1 MKFSDYQYERPDVE
15 HLAKEVEAKTN
26 ILIEAKT
33 LEEAQQAVKE
43 VIAIGDHFG
52 TMATLCSI
60 RNSINTVDEFY
71 EKETEY
77 LDENTPKF
85 NNATNKF
92 SKALVSSKFRKE
104 LEEIYTEQFF
114 TQNELLM
121 KSFDE
126 KIMEDLVEE
135 AKLCTEYSK
144 LLASAKIEFDG
155 KINNLSQM
163 VVYANSLDRNIRR
176 TAELKKVEFMESIEA
191 QVDEIYDK
199 LVKVRTKMAQK
210 LGYKNYVDFGY
221 LRLGRSDY
229 NSSDVAKYRKQ
240 VLDYVV
246 PIAQKIIDQQAKRL
260 GITDF
265 KHYDI
270 PVFYKDGNPDH
281 KKDKDALVAGASQ
294 FYTQLSKETKEF
306 FSYMQEYELMD
317 LETKP
322 NKAGGG
328 YCTMIADYKAPF
340 IFSNFNG
347 TMGDVDVLTHE
358 AGHAFEV
365 YTAAKYLPV
374 SDIYWPTLEAC
385 EIHSMSMEFFAYP
398 YMNYFFETD
407 AKKYRYKH
415 LSEAITFIPYGVC
428 VDEFQHYVYENP
440 EATPVMRKEKW
451 HELEKKYTPW
461 KDYDGIAYYEAG
473 NYWHRQG
480 HIFSNAFYY
489 IDYTL
494 AQVCAFQF
502 FLLDRQNHKEAWE
515 KYYALC
521 KLGGSK
527 SFLELLKAVDLKNPF
542 VEGTLKDTMLK
553 LEDVLKELEV

>member
-1 MKFSDYQYERPDVE
+1 MKFNDMKYERPDVQE
-15 HLAKEVEAKTN
+15 AASKLVEQAEVLKNSKT
-26 ILIEAKT
+26 LIEAK
-33 LEEAQQAVKE
+33 EAIVKATE
-43 VIAIGDHFG
+43 IGDHFG

-71 EKETEY
+71 EKEMEFF
-77 LDENTPKF
+77 DENMPVYE
-85 NNATNKF
+85 NASSKF
-92 SKALVSSKFRKE
+92 SKALVESKFRKE
-104 LEEIYTEQFF
+104 LENIFSKQYFI
-114 TQNELLM
+114 QNELRM

-126 KIMEDLVEE
+126 KIMGDLTEE

-163 VVYANSLDRNIRR
+163 TVYANHLDRKVRKA
-176 TAELKKVEFMESIEA
+176 AELKRVEFMESIENK
-191 QVDEIYDK
+191 VDDLYDK
-199 LVKVRTKMAQK
+199 LVKVRSQMAKK
-210 LGYKNYVDFGY
+210 LGYENFIEFGY

-229 NSSDVAKYRKQ
+229 NAKDVERYRKQ
-240 VLDYVV
+240 VLEYVV
-246 PIAQKIIDQQAKRL
+246 PVAKKIIEQQAKR
-260 GITDF
+260 IQIEDI
-265 KHYDI
+265 KAYDLPI
-270 PVFYKDGNPDH
+270 FYLDGNPKH
-281 KKDKDALVAGASQ
+281 GKTKDELVNSANQ
-294 FYTQLSKETKEF
+294 FYSSLSKETKMFFEF
-306 FSYMQEYELMD
+306 MQTHELMD

-328 YCTMIADYKAPF
+328 YCTMIADYKSPF

-358 AGHAFEV
+358 AGHAFEA
-365 YTAAKYLPV
+365 YTAAQYLPV

-398 YMNYFFETD
+398 FMDFFFETD

-428 VDEFQHYVYENP
+428 VDEFQHYVYKNP
-440 EATPVMRKEKW
+440 EATIQMRKAKW
-451 HELEKKYTPW
+451 HELEQLYLPW
-461 KDYDGIAYYEAG
+461 KNYDGIAYYEKG

-480 HIFSNAFYY
+480 HIFSSAFYY

-502 FLLDRQNHKEAWE
+502 LLMDRENHEYAWK
-515 KYYALC
+515 KYYELC

-527 SFLELLKAVDLKNPF
+527 SFLELLDAIQLKNPF
-542 VEGTLKDTMLK
+542 EPGSLKEIMPK
-553 LEDVLKELEV
+553 LEKVLNDLEV